1 MELKQYFYLLKRKMQ
16 TIISIVIIF
25 LVVALL
31 FTIIQPFLYKAETR
45 AIIVQNNPV
54 APDPY
59 VLSKANEYFGNIL
72 AIVIHSEY
80 FFRDVLRSGY
90 DIDSSY
96 FGEGDAVR
104 IKNWTAVV
112 DAKAINDTGIISINV
127 YHKDKFQAVQ
137 IAEAVNYVLKTKN
150 ALYLGP
156 KAQVEIRVIDQ
167 PKVSN
172 MPVKPNI
179 LANLGLGL
187 ILGIIISLIYIY
199 LFPENKFNLRLT
211 ARKNTIEEKKV
222 ADNWMSVGEVLEKK
236 SEAIFINLHKPIIE
250 EKTEEPN
257 KQYGTGEK
265 IEEEIPERQTES
277 PAEINYYVSDET
289 EIVETDKDKK
299 FTYDDFIKNADI
311 NKIL

>member
-1 MELKQYFYLLKRKMQ
+1 MELKQYFFLLKRKMQ

-25 LVVALL
+25 VIFALL
-31 FTIIQPFLYKAETR
+31 FTVIQPFLYKAETR

-80 FFRDVLRSGY
+80 FFNDVLKSGY
-90 DIDSSY
+90 NIDSSY
-96 FGEGDAVR
+96 FGENDAAK
-104 IKNWTAVV
+104 IKKWTATV
-112 DAKAINDTGIISINV
+112 DAKALNDTGIISINV
-127 YHKDKFQAVQ
+127 YHKDKFQAGQ

-156 KAQVEIRVIDQ
+156 KAQVEIRIIDQ

-172 MPVKPNI
+172 LPVKPNI
-179 LANLGLGL
+179 LGNLGLGL
-187 ILGIIISLIYIY
+187 IFGIIISLIYIY
-199 LFPENKFNLRLT
+199 LFPEDKFNLRLT
-211 ARKNTIEEKKV
+211 AKKAAKNIKV
-222 ADNWMSVGEVLEKK
+222 TDNWMSVGEVLEKK
-236 SEAIFINLHKPIIE
+236 SEAIFINLHKPVVMK
-250 EKTEEPN
+250 KTEEP
-257 KQYGTGEK
+257 KIQYEAGEK
-265 IEEEIPERQTES
+265 MEEEIEERQAER
-277 PAEINYYVSDET
+277 PIEINYQISDET

-299 FTYDDFIKNADI
+299 FTYDDFIRNADI